1 MVINKREST
10 RFMNFNYIKSFIE
23 YSNNMND
30 IYKNIDEYNPDE
42 KQKILI
48 MFDDMITDIFS
59 NNKLNPTKTELFI
72 KGRKQNISLVFIT
85 QSYFAVSRNIKLSST
100 CYFILQ
106 LNKLQLIIHLILN
119 LETLWFF
126 TKKMY

>member
-10 RFMNFNYIKSFIE
+10 GFMNFNYIKSFIE

-48 MFDDMITDIFS
+48 MFDDMIIDIFS

>member
-48 MFDDMITDIFS
+48 MFDDMIIDIFS

-119 LETLWFF
+119 IETL
-126 TKKMY
+126 

>member
-10 RFMNFNYIKSFIE
+10 GFMNFNYIKSFIE

-72 KGRKQNISLVFIT
+72 KGRKRNISLVFIT
-85 QSYFAVSRNIKLSST
+85 QSYFAVSRNIKLSCP

-119 LETLWFF
+119 LETL
-126 TKKMY
+126 

>member
-1 MVINKREST
+1 
-10 RFMNFNYIKSFIE
+10 MNFNYIKSFIE

-30 IYKNIDEYNPDE
+30 IYKNSDEYNPDE
-42 KQKILI
+42 KQKLLI

-119 LETLWFF
+119 LETL
-126 TKKMY
+126 

>member
-48 MFDDMITDIFS
+48 MFDDMIIDIFS